1 MDNIKKI
8 PLAERI
14 RGVVPN
20 RMNLPLAMSL
30 YAGDFLGVVGE
41 ITGQEDRYEEI
52 YQTCVAPY
60 EGAGEAEQ
68 RVCDLIAGTDGQRP
82 ADRNN
87 LLFWLLVEPFVNIE
101 TTERRGI
108 QE

>member
-14 RGVVPN
+14 RGVVPSN
-20 RMNLPLAMSL
+20 TRLPLAMSL
-30 YAGDFLGVVGE
+30 YAEDFLGVVGE
-41 ITGQEDRYEEI
+41 ITGQEDRYEKI

-60 EGAGEAEQ
+60 DGTGETEQ

-101 TTERRGI
+101 TMERRKT